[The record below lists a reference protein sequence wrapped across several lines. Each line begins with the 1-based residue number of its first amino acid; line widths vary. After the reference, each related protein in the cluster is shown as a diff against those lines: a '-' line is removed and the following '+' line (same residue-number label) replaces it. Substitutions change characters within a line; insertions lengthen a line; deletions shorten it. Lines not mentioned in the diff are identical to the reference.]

1 MKLFHIL
8 STVKSLYLIIILD
21 EEVELTDFEKRLN
34 FTKGTVPEFTDV
46 IPKPAFCVKTKHL
59 KES

>member
-1 MKLFHIL
+1 MIE
-8 STVKSLYLIIILD
+8 YLKIISD